1 MAASYSGGMSAAVL
15 RLKFTLDGVAPRA
28 LRRIEV
34 RADIKLNRGQ
44 CEISVCVS
52 DRDISDQRIAPPDVR
67 SRGAATFD

>member
-44 CEISVCVS
+44 C
-52 DRDISDQRIAPPDVR
+52 DN
-67 SRGAATFD
+67 

>member
-15 RLKFTLDGVAPRA
+15 RLKVTLGGMAPKA

-34 RADIKLNRGQ
+34 PPTSSSIGAKVI
-44 CEISVCVS
+44 ISVCVS